1 MMPALAAIV
10 AAAIIVPHALRLR
23 RAAPVTA
30 IVLWLSSLALRAL
43 IGVLGVIVL
52 LFFLPRTALFDA
64 VSHWCLHVALPAT
77 EADVDVEGHRLADG
91 ALYLP
96 GLALL
101 ASLLY
106 FCARTVRDAHVA
118 KQLVDRGAIGY
129 GPRDSVILGDPS
141 VLFAVAGLAR
151 PRVLVSAG
159 ALAVLDDDELTAAL
173 DHEQAHIARRH
184 RFVML
189 VALGLRSLGRAV
201 PGSQAAVREVAF
213 HLERDADR
221 WALRRRNDRLALA
234 SVICKSAITEPPQSA
249 VLAQLGA
256 AGVTERLAQLLDDR
270 SARGTR
276 SATAA
281 LGALATLTVT
291 CTLLLA
297 PLVPAAAVAGAA
309 GDAHRGHHGH
319 HCHH

>member
-1 MMPALAAIV
+1 MIPALAAIV
-10 AAAIIVPHALRLR
+10 AAAIVLPHALRLH

-30 IVLWLSSLALRAL
+30 IALWLSSLALRAL
-43 IGVLGVIVL
+43 TGALAVITL
-52 LFFLPRTALFDA
+52 LFFLPRTTVFGS
-64 VSHWCLHVALPAT
+64 VSHWCLPVALPAT
-77 EADVDVEGHRLADG
+77 EAEVEVEGHRLADG

-106 FCARTVRDAHVA
+106 FCASTARDARAA
-118 KQLVDRGAIGY
+118 KQLVDRHAIGH
-129 GPRDSVILGDPS
+129 GPRDSVILGDRS

-151 PRVLVSAG
+151 PRVIVSAG

-173 DHEQAHIARRH
+173 DHEQGHIARRH

-189 VALGLRSLGRAV
+189 VALGLRSLGRAM
-201 PGSQAAVREVAF
+201 PGSHAAVRELAF

-249 VLAQLGA
+249 VLAQLGT

-270 SARGTR
+270 STRGTR

-281 LGALATLTVT
+281 LSALATVTVT
-291 CTLLLA
+291 CTLLIA
-297 PLVPAAAVAGAA
+297 ALVPAAAVAGAA

-319 HCHH
+319 HCDH